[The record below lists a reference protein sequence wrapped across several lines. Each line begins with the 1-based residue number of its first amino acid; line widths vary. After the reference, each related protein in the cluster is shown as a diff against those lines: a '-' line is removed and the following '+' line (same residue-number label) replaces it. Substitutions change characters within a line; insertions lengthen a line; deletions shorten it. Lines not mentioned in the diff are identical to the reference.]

1 MDIFS
6 IITKRIEHQK
16 RKSSPYLLQNNFTSN
31 QKVVYLSRTNEQKLK
46 ENTQKPITKF
56 KGKSLGSSL
65 NSSHDK
71 NPYSSAQKKVKALR
85 QNKKSAKLKKSKQE
99 TSKPI
104 IGNKM

>member
-6 IITKRIEHQK
+6 IITKRIERQK

-65 NSSHDK
+65 NNSHEK
-71 NPYSSAQKKVKALR
+71 NPYC
-85 QNKKSAKLKKSKQE
+85 
-99 TSKPI
+99 
-104 IGNKM
+104 